1 MADIAA
7 REITLFLLVLAR
19 IGTAVMLLPGWG
31 DGGVP
36 VRVRLAL
43 ALALTAVLAPLV
55 SGSYGGIADDRTLLR
70 LLAGELLIGL
80 FLGLAART
88 LVAALHLGG
97 SMVAL
102 NSGFAAASL
111 FDPREGTQGTVLS
124 SFFAVAGITALFAAG
139 FDHLL
144 VLLLAESW
152 RLLPPG
158 RLPVQPSLEALVA
171 FGSAMWRA
179 ALALAAPML
188 AVSLITQ
195 LAAGLLNR
203 LVPGI
208 QVFFVILP
216 AQLLLTLGALALSLA
231 TAMAV
236 FVRAV
241 PAGLDLLAG

>member
-1 MADIAA
+1 VDLPLA
-7 REITLFLLVLAR
+7 REVVLFLLVFAR
-19 IGTAVMLLPGWG
+19 VGTAVMLLPGWG

-36 VRVRLAL
+36 VRVRLAM
-43 ALALTAVLAPLV
+43 ALSLSAVMVPV
-55 SGSYGGIADDRTLLR
+55 VEGSYGGVEDDRVLVPLL
-70 LLAGELLIGL
+70 LGELGIGL
-80 FLGLAART
+80 LLGLAVRT

-124 SFFAVAGITALFAAG
+124 AFFAVAGTTALFAAG
-139 FDHLL
+139 FDRLL
-144 VLLLAESW
+144 VVLLAESW

-158 RLPVQPSLEALVA
+158 HLPVSPSLEALA
-171 FGSAMWRA
+171 ALGSAMWRT
-179 ALALAAPML
+179 ALALAAPVL
-188 AVSLITQ
+188 AVSFVTQ
-195 LAAGLLNR
+195 LGAGLVNR

-231 TAMAV
+231 MAVAV

-241 PAGLDLLAG
+241 PADLDILAR

>member
-1 MADIAA
+1 MADALALDVI
-7 REITLFLLVLAR
+7 LFLLVFAR
-19 IGTAVMLLPGWG
+19 LGSAVMLLPGWG

-36 VRVRLAL
+36 VRVRLVL
-43 ALALTAVLAPLV
+43 ALALTAVLAPV
-55 SGSYGGIADDRTLLR
+55 VGGSYGEVADDRILLR
-70 LLAGELLIGL
+70 LLSGELATGL

-124 SFFAVAGITALFAAG
+124 SFFAVAGITALFASG

-158 RLPVQPSLEALVA
+158 GLPPRPAPEVLVA
-171 FGSAMWRA
+171 LGSAMWRT

-195 LAAGLLNR
+195 LGAGLVNR

-231 TAMAV
+231 TAVAV
-236 FVRAV
+236 FVRGI
-241 PAGLDLLAG
+241 PAGLDLLAR

>member
-1 MADIAA
+1 MADALA
-7 REITLFLLVLAR
+7 LEVTLFLLVFTRL
-19 IGTAVMLLPGWG
+19 GSAVMLLPGWG

-36 VRVRLAL
+36 VRVRLVL
-43 ALALTAVLAPLV
+43 AVALTAVLAPV
-55 SGSYGGIADDRTLLR
+55 VGGSYGEVADDRSLLR
-70 LLAGELLIGL
+70 LLFGELAIGL

-102 NSGFAAASL
+102 ASGFAAASL
-111 FDPREGTQGTVLS
+111 FDPREGTPGTVLS
-124 SFFAVAGITALFAAG
+124 SFFAVAGITALFASG

-158 RLPVQPSLEALVA
+158 GLPPRASLEALVA
-171 FGSAMWRA
+171 LGSAMWRT
-179 ALALAAPML
+179 ALALAAPVL
-188 AVSLITQ
+188 AISLVTQ
-195 LAAGLLNR
+195 LGAGLVNR

-216 AQLLLTLGALALSLA
+216 VQLLLTLGALTLALA

-236 FVRAV
+236 FVRSV
-241 PAGLDLLAG
+241 PAGLDLMAR

>member
-1 MADIAA
+1 MADALA
-7 REITLFLLVLAR
+7 LDVTLFLLVFAR
-19 IGTAVMLLPGWG
+19 LGSAVMLLPGWG

-36 VRVRLAL
+36 VRVRLVL
-43 ALALTAVLAPLV
+43 ALALTVVLAPV
-55 SGSYGGIADDRTLLR
+55 VGGSYGEVADDRILLR
-70 LLAGELLIGL
+70 LLFGELAIGL

-97 SMVAL
+97 SMAAL
-102 NSGFAAASL
+102 ESGFAAAGL

-124 SFFAVAGITALFAAG
+124 SFFAVAGITALFASG

-158 RLPVQPSLEALVA
+158 GLPPRPSLEALVA
-171 FGSAMWRA
+171 LGSAMWRT
-179 ALALAAPML
+179 ALALAAPVL

-195 LAAGLLNR
+195 LGAGLVNR

-236 FVRAV
+236 FVRGV
-241 PAGLDLLAG
+241 PAGLDLLAR